1 MVECYLYFNEHT
13 EDAKA
18 LFECLRA
25 IRSPKLRLLLSDN
38 VYNNWFQNRFGG
50 VCALDVIKASDKKGE
65 YCICYSW
72 DVNNPQINPLYTE
85 DIRGLV
91 NIMSANSDI
100 VFCIYDHASYP
111 KDTLTIF
118 RDIINIP
125 EYPDAFYKLKSFSN
139 IGSILSYFKANDIVP
154 SFSLEGNDEFEIT
167 TIPPV
172 QGASVY
178 RQKRTGFLWYLDNL
192 HKTHF
197 EVFELQGKKHIGE
210 ATIDGELD
218 RSKKD
223 STKRPIVP

>member
-1 MVECYLYFNEHT
+1 MVECYLYFNEQSD
-13 EDAKA
+13 DAKA

-25 IRSPKLRLLLSDN
+25 IRSSKLRLLLSDD
-38 VYNNWFQNRFGG
+38 VYNTWLQNKFGG
-50 VCALDVIKASDKKGE
+50 VCALDVMKASDKKGE

-72 DVNNPQINPLYTE
+72 DLNAQNIEPIYTE

-91 NIMSANSDI
+91 NIMSLNTNIS
-100 VFCIYDHASYP
+100 FCIFDHTPYP

-118 RDIINIP
+118 RDIINFP
-125 EYPDAFYKLKSFSN
+125 EYPDAFYKLKSFSTVE
-139 IGSILSYFKANDIVP
+139 SALDYLKANDIVP
-154 SFSLEGNDEFEIT
+154 NFSLDGNDDFEIA

-178 RQKRTGFLWYLDNL
+178 RQKRTGFLWYLDNF

-197 EVFELQGKKHIGE
+197 EVFESQGKKHIGE
-210 ATIDGELD
+210 ATLDGTLD

-223 STKRPIVP
+223 SKKHPIVP